1 MSKEQILGKL
11 RQNVRETYDMPDLSF
26 EKTTYPDPVA
36 EFIRQATTTAG
47 AKLIEVPKEEVQG
60 SRVQGVQ
67 CSMFNV
73 QCYIEQAYPDAKVIA
88 SNVPGIKA
96 DLNPDTVERA
106 QDLDGTDVG
115 VVEGGVACAENACVW
130 IPMNMKQK
138 AICFI
143 SESLVIIVR
152 RENIV
157 SNMHEAY
164 AWLKEKDTSPEGTSK
179 YGFGTF
185 ISGPSKTA
193 DIEQS
198 LVYGAQA
205 AKSVTI
211 LLV

>member
-1 MSKEQILGKL
+1 MNSKELILGKL
-11 RQNVRETYDMPDLSF
+11 RKNVRETYDMPDLSF

-47 AKLIEVPKEEVQG
+47 AKLIEVPKEDL
-60 SRVQGVQ
+60 SPLT
-67 CSMFNV
+67 SDLSPLTS
-73 QCYIEQAYPDAKVIA
+73 YIRQAYPDAKIIA

-96 DLNPDTVERA
+96 DINPDTVERA

-130 IPMNMKQK
+130 VPMNMKQK
-138 AICFI
+138 AVCFI
-143 SESLVIIVR
+143 SESLVIIVH

-164 AWLKEKDTSPEGTSK
+164 AWLKEKDATPEGTSK

-211 LLV
+211 LLI

>member
-1 MSKEQILGKL
+1 
-11 RQNVRETYDMPDLSF
+11 
-26 EKTTYPDPVA
+26 
-36 EFIRQATTTAG
+36 
-47 AKLIEVPKEEVQG
+47 
-60 SRVQGVQ
+60 
-67 CSMFNV
+67 
-73 QCYIEQAYPDAKVIA
+73 
-88 SNVPGIKA
+88 
-96 DLNPDTVERA
+96 
-106 QDLDGTDVG
+106 
-115 VVEGGVACAENACVW
+115 
-130 IPMNMKQK
+130 MNMKQK

-164 AWLKEKDTSPEGTSK
+164 AWLKEQDATPKGTSK

>member
-1 MSKEQILGKL
+1 MNSKQYILDNL
-11 RQNVRETYDMPDLSF
+11 RKNVRETYDMPDLSF

-36 EFIRQATTTAG
+36 EFIKQATTTAG
-47 AKLIEVPKEEVQG
+47 AKLIEVPKEA
-60 SRVQGVQ
+60 VQ

-73 QCYIEQAYPDAKVIA
+73 QNYIAQAYPDAKVIA
-88 SNVPGIKA
+88 SNVPGIEA

-115 VVEGGVACAENACVW
+115 VIEGTVACAENACVW
-130 IPMNMKQK
+130 VPMNMKQK

-164 AWLKEKDTSPEGTSK
+164 QWLKEKDTTPEGISK

-211 LLV
+211 LLI

>member
-1 MSKEQILGKL
+1 MTSKEQILGKL

-36 EFIRQATTTAG
+36 EFIKQATTTAG
-47 AKLIEVPKEEVQG
+47 AKLIEVPNSQQPTANLQ
-60 SRVQGVQ
+60 S
-67 CSMFNV
+67 
-73 QCYIEQAYPDAKVIA
+73 YIAQAYPDAKVIA

-96 DLNPDTVERA
+96 DINPDTVERA

-130 IPMNMKQK
+130 VPMNMKQK
-138 AICFI
+138 AVCFI
-143 SESLVIIVR
+143 SESLVIIVH

-164 AWLKEKDTSPEGTSK
+164 AWLKEKDASPEGTSK

>member
-1 MSKEQILGKL
+1 MSSKEQILGKL
-11 RQNVRETYDMPDLSF
+11 RQNVRETYNMPDLSF

-36 EFIRQATTTAG
+36 EFVRQATTTAG
-47 AKLIEVPKEEVQG
+47 AKLIEVPTANGQKPIANLQD
-60 SRVQGVQ
+60 
-67 CSMFNV
+67 
-73 QCYIEQAYPDAKVIA
+73 YIRQAYPDAKVIA
-88 SNVPGIKA
+88 SNVPGIEA
-96 DLNPDTVERA
+96 QLNPDTVERA

-130 IPMNMKQK
+130 VPMNMKQK
-138 AICFI
+138 AVCFI

-164 AWLKEKDTSPEGTSK
+164 AWLKEKDASPEGTSK